1 MGTAYAARVTSTQQG
16 TRQGLTP
23 RQARRLRMAIAG
35 VAMVAMAIVLVVR
48 LGDGSSLQSIGLYG
62 AAFVLSGAVI
72 EMSRRGRTR
81 LGMAVLVA
89 GFVLVLGADW
99 YLLSV

>member
-1 MGTAYAARVTSTQQG
+1 MTSTQQQG

-23 RQARRLRMAIAG
+23 RQARRLRMGIA
-35 VAMVAMAIVLVVR
+35 AAAMAVMAGVLVVR

-89 GFVLVLGADW
+89 GFALVLGLDW
-99 YLLSV
+99 YLPGV

>member
-1 MGTAYAARVTSTQQG
+1 MTSTQQG

-23 RQARRLRMAIAG
+23 RQARRLRMGIA
-35 VAMVAMAIVLVVR
+35 AAAMAAMAVVLVVR
-48 LGDGSSLQSIGLYG
+48 LGDGSSLQSVGLYG

-81 LGMAVLVA
+81 LGMAVLLA

-99 YLLSV
+99 YLPGV